1 MSTTID
7 QRVVEMRFDNAQFES
22 NVATT
27 MSTVGRLKQSLNFGD
42 TANMVGL
49 KFNAMYTYADQT
61 MRSITNTVNYHAK
74 RIASALT
81 IDPIISGF
89 DEYETK
95 INAIQTIMSNTAS
108 KGTTMEDVTRVIGEL
123 NTYADKTIYN
133 FAEMTRN
140 IGTFTA
146 AGVGLEESA
155 AAIQGIAN
163 LAAASGS
170 TSQQAST
177 AMYQLSQ
184 ALASGTVK
192 LMDWNSV
199 VNAGM
204 GGEKF
209 QNALKATAKE
219 HGVAIDDIIKKQG
232 SFRESLS
239 EGWLTADI
247 LNETLQKFTVEG
259 AKEYAK
265 SMVESGKYTQEQADA
280 LIKEAQAMEDA
291 ATKVKTFT
299 QLWSTLCESAQSG
312 WSQTWEIIVGDF
324 EEAKELL
331 TKVSDVIGGMIGKSA
346 DARNEMLEYW
356 KELGGR
362 ADLIKSIEN
371 AFEGILNIIRPI
383 KEAFN
388 EIFPPM
394 TAGRLLDATQS
405 LLKFTETFRDK
416 FKEGSKA
423 AENLKRT
430 FKGLFA
436 IIDIGVMAVK
446 AIGNGLLSLV
456 DAIAP
461 VGDGVLGLT
470 AWIGDCATALRDYIK
485 ANKIFERAISTIVG
499 ILKPIIRAVYDF
511 TKNVILAFRDMS
523 GISIDLIESLVSRM
537 KARFGSLGDL
547 GKAIGTAFA
556 STYRYFKDIFSSLF
570 PLVESIFNMVHDLII
585 NICEEISGGNFDTA
599 MDLLNAALT
608 GGLGALIITLTK
620 YMGKLEKGGLI
631 KALFGN
637 SLDNLVKSVNKV
649 LDGVTGAFKAFTQS
663 IKADTLMKL
672 AKAIGILSLA
682 LIGLSL
688 IDSDD
693 LTKSLGAITALF
705 AELFIGLGLL
715 NKMLGVGKTKA
726 NSSAK
731 GVTKFVETLKNEFR
745 NPLAEMA
752 PVLIGVAAAVL
763 MLSFAMAKVAK
774 IDPERLTGAL
784 VAIMLL
790 VYEVSYAMYMLSKGD
805 QAAVVKGTRR
815 ILAIG
820 TAVSA
825 LSVVLTKVAELS
837 WSELARGV
845 IGLTTCTVLLVGM
858 MKAISQVKKLPMRS
872 LSAMIGVSVA
882 LVSMTIPLKVIS
894 TMNWGSLIKGLVGM
908 AGCLTLVLNSF
919 RIMDGF
925 EKSILEGA
933 GAMLVASVAL
943 TVMSG
948 VMKILASFKWEELGK
963 AAVGL
968 VIAVGSMVGAFLLLD
983 TCKQS
988 ILHGAGAMLVMS
1000 TALLL
1005 FVPSM
1010 AMLGAMSWTS
1020 IVKGLV
1026 AIAGAFAVMG
1036 AAGYILGGLAPVIL
1050 MLAASLALLGVSV
1063 LTVGVGIAA
1072 FATGLMIFAAA
1083 AMAMAGSIKV
1093 IANVLITLVTSLIV
1107 GILKGIGMGI
1117 VALCEVIITSAKIIG
1132 EAIKTVI
1139 LELCDVVMTCL
1150 PTLVETVLKLI
1161 VGLLEGIVK
1170 YTPKIVDAI
1179 FNFIL
1184 AILEGVANNIPKIIL
1199 AVADIIAAI
1208 FEGAIEVFARMDH
1221 DAVAKGLMCVGLM
1234 AGVMAALSAVAALVP
1249 TAIIGATG
1257 MGIVMVH
1264 LANVLSLL
1272 GIFEE
1277 LVGAS
1282 DFIEKGGELLEA
1294 IGTAIGRLLGG
1305 IAGGIMQG
1313 VTSSL
1318 PAVGEDLSNF
1328 MKNAEYFIDKASSI
1342 DGGLVDGVM
1351 TLVKTI
1357 LAITGANII
1366 QGITS
1371 FITGGRDV
1379 STFAT
1384 QLGILGMGLQAFSLA
1399 TYGVDADNV
1408 KAAAGALSELSA
1420 MSESIPKLGGLVSL
1434 FEGENSMALFAAQLP
1449 LLGAAL
1455 QTFSLVTYGVKPENV
1470 KAAAGALSE
1479 LASMNE
1485 SIPKMG
1491 GLVSLFEGE
1500 NRMDL
1505 FAAQLPLLGAG
1516 LWAFAQEVEGI
1527 KPEIVTAA
1535 SQAVSELAKM
1545 TEVIPNQDG
1554 IVAWF
1559 TGDNNIGKWGTQLPV
1574 LGAGLLGFSLAAE
1587 GVNVEKVTAAA
1598 SAAKALAEVTKI
1610 IPNQDGIVAWFTGDN
1625 SIDKWAMQLPV
1636 LGAGLM
1642 AFSVATL
1649 GIIPDNIKAAAEAV
1663 KAIADAAS
1671 VIPNQGGIVA
1681 LFVGDNSLASLAWQ
1695 FPILGAGLMGLSVAV
1710 MGIIPENIEAAAT
1723 ATKLLAEAA
1732 SVIPN
1737 QGGLV
1742 ALFSGDNSLAAFSG
1756 QFPVLGAGLL
1766 AFSIAVTGLNKA
1778 AVENGIA
1785 AAKSLVDLS
1794 HSIPSGEGILAWF
1807 GADNS
1812 VANFGAQLGALGK
1825 GLHDFQAN
1833 LGEDGIDKT
1842 KVEGAAAAATAI
1854 AAMTEH
1860 IPKSE
1865 GIAAWFKNTTVEEFG
1880 SQLGALG
1887 KGVSAFA
1894 EATTSIESA
1903 NDVEPAAQAAIAIA
1917 RMMEAMPDKV
1927 KDVKTFG
1934 TNLEKLSE
1942 KLKKYFKN
1950 VSGIT
1955 EEQMNMST
1963 GAMSA
1968 IKDVSTINAANV
1980 KAVAEGIT
1988 DLAKAAKNLAKNV
2001 KSDLK
2006 EAGKDA
2012 INGFISGIKNK
2023 LSDAKTAAKTIVTDS
2038 ADAIEDKASSFETAG
2053 KAVVQGFADGI
2064 DKNTYIAEAKAKAM
2078 ATAAYQAAKEALK
2091 VNSPSK
2097 KFRELGYSIPEG
2109 MALGIDRLA
2118 GIVSKSAVA
2127 MGDDAIGGVQ
2137 KSITRIGDLINTD
2150 IDSQP
2155 TIRPVL
2161 DLSDVMAGANE
2172 IDNLF
2177 DTRSPV
2183 GVLANIGAIN
2193 SEMNRRN
2200 QNGGNSDVV
2209 SAIDKLHDAINNINN
2224 NTYHID
2230 GITYDD
2236 GSNISDAVQSLIR
2249 ATRVGRRV

>member
-27 MSTVGRLKQSLNFGD
+27 MSTVGRLKQSLNFGE
-42 TANMVGL
+42 TANNVGL
-49 KFNAMYTYADQT
+49 KFNAMYSYADQT
-61 MRSITNTVNYHAK
+61 MRSIANTVNYHAK

-108 KGTTMEDVTRVIGEL
+108 KGTTMDDVTRVIGEL

-219 HGVAIDDIIKKQG
+219 HGIAIDDIIKKQG

-239 EGWLTADI
+239 EGWLSADI
-247 LNETLQKFTVEG
+247 LSETLQKFTVEG

-265 SMVESGKYTQEQADA
+265 SMVESGKYTQAQADA
-280 LIKEAQAMEDA
+280 LMKEAQAMEDA

-312 WSQTWEIIVGDF
+312 WSQTWEIIIGDF

-331 TKVSDVIGGMIGKSA
+331 TNVSDVIGGMINDSA
-346 DARNEMLEYW
+346 DVRNEMLEYW
-356 KELGGR
+356 KDLGGR
-362 ADLIKSIEN
+362 KDLIRSIEN

-383 KEAFN
+383 GEAFD

-394 TAGRLLDATQS
+394 TAGRLLDITKS
-405 LLKFTETFRDK
+405 LLEFTKTFRDK

-436 IIDIGVMAVK
+436 IVDIGVMAVK
-446 AIGNGLLSLV
+446 AIGNGFLSLA

-470 AWIGDCATALRDYIK
+470 AWVGDCATALRDYIK
-485 ANKIFERAISTIVG
+485 ANKIFERAVGMIVG
-499 ILKPIIRAVYDF
+499 ILKPIIRAVYEF
-511 TKNVILAFRDMS
+511 TKNVVTAFRDMS
-523 GISIDLIESLVSRM
+523 GISIELIESLISRM
-537 KARFGSLGDL
+537 KTRFSSLADVGKALGKAFGSL
-547 GKAIGTAFA
+547 
-556 STYRYFKDIFSSLF
+556 YRYFKDIFSSLF
-570 PLVESIFNMVHDLII
+570 PLVESIFNMVRDLII

-608 GGLGALIITLTK
+608 GGLGALIIALTK
-620 YMGKLEKGGLI
+620 YMGKLEKGGFFQ
-631 KALFGN
+631 ALFGN
-637 SLDNLVKSVNKV
+637 SFDKLVKNVNEV

-672 AKAIGILSLA
+672 AKAIGILALA

-693 LTKSLGAITALF
+693 LAVSLGAITALF

-731 GVTKFVETLKNEFR
+731 GVTKFVETLKDEFR

-752 PVLIGVAAAVL
+752 PVLIGIAAAVL

-774 IDPERLTGAL
+774 IDPERLMGSL
-784 VAIMLL
+784 IAIMLL
-790 VYEVSYAMYMLSKGD
+790 VYEVSFAMYMLSKGD
-805 QAAVVKGTRR
+805 QTAVVKGTRR

-820 TAVSA
+820 TAVSTLA
-825 LSVVLTKVAELS
+825 VILTKVAKLS

-845 IGLTTCTVLLVGM
+845 IGLTVCSGLLVVLV
-858 MKAISQVKKLPMRS
+858 KTISKVKKLPVRA
-872 LSAMIGVSVA
+872 LSTMIGVSVA
-882 LVSMTIPLKVIS
+882 MVAMAVPLKVIGS
-894 TMNWGSLIKGLVGM
+894 LSWGSLIKGLVGM
-908 AGCLTLVLNSF
+908 LGCVTILMNVF
-919 RIMDGF
+919 RVMERF
-925 EKSILEGA
+925 EKSMLEGA
-933 GAMLVASVAL
+933 GAMTIASVAL
-943 TVMSG
+943 LIMSG

-963 AAVGL
+963 AATGL
-968 VIAVGSMVGAFLLLD
+968 VIAIGSMVGAFLLMD
-983 TCKQS
+983 MCKQS
-988 ILHGAGAMLVMS
+988 IIHGAGAMLIMS

-1010 AMLGAMSWTS
+1010 AILGAMSWTS
-1020 IVKGLV
+1020 IAKGLV
-1026 AIAGAFAVMG
+1026 AIAGAFVIMG
-1036 AAGYILGGLAPVIL
+1036 AAGYVLGGLAPVIL
-1050 MLAASLALLGVSV
+1050 LLAGSLALLGVGV
-1063 LTVGVGIAA
+1063 LTAGVGIAA
-1072 FATGLMIFAAA
+1072 FATGLMLFSAA
-1083 AMAMAGSIKV
+1083 AMAMAGSVKV
-1093 IANVLITLVTSLIV
+1093 VVNVLVALVTSLIV

-1139 LELCDVVMTCL
+1139 LELCDVVIKCL
-1150 PTLVETVLKLI
+1150 PALIDTALKLI
-1161 VGLLEGIVK
+1161 VALLEGIVK

-1184 AILEGVANNIPKIIL
+1184 AILEGVADNIPKIIL
-1199 AVADIIAAI
+1199 AVADIIAAV

-1221 DAVAKGLMCVGLM
+1221 DAVAKGLLCVGLM
-1234 AGVMAALSAVAALVP
+1234 AGVMAALSAVVTLVP
-1249 TAIIGATG
+1249 SAILGATG

-1264 LANVLSLL
+1264 LATVLSLL
-1272 GIFEE
+1272 GVFEE
-1277 LVGAS
+1277 LVGAT
-1282 DFIEKGGELLEA
+1282 DMIEKGGDLLEA
-1294 IGTAIGRLLGG
+1294 IGTAIGRFFGG
-1305 IAGGIMQG
+1305 IAGGYMQG
-1313 VTSSL
+1313 ATSSL
-1318 PAVGEDLSNF
+1318 PAVGEDLSDF
-1328 MKNAEYFIDKASSI
+1328 MRNAEYFIDNASKI
-1342 DGGLVDGVM
+1342 DDSLVDGTM
-1351 TLVKTI
+1351 SLVKTI
-1357 LAITGANII
+1357 LAITATNIV

-1371 FITGGRDV
+1371 FITGGKNV
-1379 STFAT
+1379 ETFAA
-1384 QLGILGMGLQAFSLA
+1384 QLGILGLGLKAFSVV
-1399 TYGVDADNV
+1399 TNGVDADNV
-1408 KAAAGALSELSA
+1408 KASAEALTELST

-1434 FEGENSMALFAAQLP
+1434 FEGENSMALFASQLP

-1455 QTFSLVTYGVKPENV
+1455 QAFSLVTYGVKPDNV

-1479 LASMNE
+1479 LSAMSN
-1485 SIPKMG
+1485 SIPKLG

-1500 NRMDL
+1500 TSITS
-1505 FAAQLPLLGAG
+1505 FAVQLPLLGAG
-1516 LWAFAQEVEGI
+1516 LWAFAEEVDGV
-1527 KPEIVTAA
+1527 KPEIVKAA
-1535 SQAVSELAKM
+1535 SQAVGELAKM
-1545 TEVIPNQDG
+1545 TESIPNQDG

-1559 TGDNNIGKWGTQLPV
+1559 TGDNNIGKWGMQLPV

-1587 GVNVEKVTAAA
+1587 GINVEKVTAAA
-1598 SAAKALAEVTKI
+1598 SAAAVLAEVTKT

-1636 LGAGLM
+1636 LGAGLL

-1649 GIIPDNIKAAAEAV
+1649 GIVPANIVAAAEAT
-1663 KAIADAAS
+1663 KALADAAS

-1695 FPILGAGLMGLSVAV
+1695 FPALGAGLLGLSTAAF
-1710 MGIIPENIEAAAT
+1710 GIVPKNIEAAAT

-1742 ALFSGDNSLAAFSG
+1742 ALFVGDNSLAGLAW

-1766 AFSIAVTGLNKA
+1766 AFSVAVTGLNKA
-1778 AVENGIA
+1778 AVDNGIA
-1785 AAKSLVDLS
+1785 AAQALVDLS
-1794 HSIPSGEGILAWF
+1794 HSIPSPEGIKAWF
-1807 GADNS
+1807 GPDNS
-1812 VANFGAQLGALGK
+1812 VAN
-1825 GLHDFQAN
+1825 
-1833 LGEDGIDKT
+1833 
-1842 KVEGAAAAATAI
+1842 
-1854 AAMTEH
+1854 
-1860 IPKSE
+1860 
-1865 GIAAWFKNTTVEEFG
+1865 FG

-1887 KGVSAFA
+1887 KGLYDFQANLGENGIDQTKIEGAAAAASAIAAMTQHIPAPGGIAAWFKDTTVEEFGNQLGALGKGVTAFA
-1894 EATTSIESA
+1894 EATTTIESA
-1903 NDVEPAAQAAIAIA
+1903 EDVQPAAQAAVAIA
-1917 RMMEAMPDKV
+1917 QMMDAMPEKV

-1934 TNLEKLSE
+1934 TNLEKLSK
-1942 KLKKYFKN
+1942 KLKSYFSN

-1955 EEQMNMST
+1955 EEQMTAST
-1963 GAMSA
+1963 SAMTA
-1968 IKDVSTINAANV
+1968 IKDISAINATNI
-1980 KAVAEGIT
+1980 KAVADAIKDLASAAK
-1988 DLAKAAKNLAKNV
+1988 DLAKNIKGDMK
-2001 KSDLK
+2001 D
-2006 EAGKDA
+2006 AGKDA
-2012 INGFISGIKNK
+2012 INGFINGMKNR
-2023 LSDAKTAAKTIVTDS
+2023 LSDAKTTAKSIATDS
-2038 ADAIEDKASSFETAG
+2038 AGAIEDKVGSFESAG

-2064 DKNTYIAEAKAKAM
+2064 DQNTYIAEAKARAM
-2078 ATAAYQAAKEALK
+2078 ATAAYDAAKEALI

-2109 MALGIDRLA
+2109 MAMGIDTLA
-2118 GIVSKSAVA
+2118 GMVSKSAVA

-2137 KSITRIGDLINTD
+2137 KSITHMGDLINAD

-2161 DLSDVMAGANE
+2161 DLSEVMAGANK

-2177 DTRSPV
+2177 DTRSPI

-2193 SEMNRRN
+2193 SEMNHRN
-2200 QNGGNSDVV
+2200 QNGINDDVV
-2209 SAIDKLHDAINNINN
+2209 SAINKLHDAMGNINN